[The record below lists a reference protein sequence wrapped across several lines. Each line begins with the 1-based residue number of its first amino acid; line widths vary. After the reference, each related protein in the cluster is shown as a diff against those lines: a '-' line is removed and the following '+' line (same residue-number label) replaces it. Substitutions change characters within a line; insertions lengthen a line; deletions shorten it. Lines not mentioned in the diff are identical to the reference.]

1 MQPIIRSEKL
11 SQVHSDIRGPVY
23 VEAMKMIAEGT
34 PVLRLNTGNPA
45 TFGFTMPPSVRH
57 ALLENAD
64 KAVGYCDF
72 RGMPAARQAILE
84 YETGKGIQGL
94 TPDDIFV
101 GNGVSEM
108 AQFAITTLLN
118 YGDEILLPSPSYS
131 LWTNV
136 TLIAG
141 AKPVFYTCDE
151 ASDWYPDVED
161 IRRKITSRTRAIL
174 IINPNNPTGA
184 LYPRELLEQ
193 IVAIAR
199 EKGLILL
206 SDEIY
211 DRLVMDGKEH
221 VSTAALCPDLP
232 VLTFNGLS
240 KSHMICGFRCGW
252 LSPWISSVLGIAS
265 GVAIGSITEYYTST
279 DYKPTRRLAE
289 IAAEG
294 DAFVITKGD
303 AIGSRSCLLPV
314 LLIGVSLFISGKV
327 CGTYGI
333 ALSSLGMLA
342 FVGATVSIDAFG
354 PIADNAGGLAES
366 CHLDESVRAIT
377 DKLDAVGNTTAAIG
391 KGFAIGSAAFATVS
405 LIVAYVGNYTAI
417 NAEPVLNMASYIVVA
432 GGIIGGAL
440 IEYFS
445 ALLTDN
451 TIESARLMADEG
463 DRQLSRPG
471 VLEGT
476 VRPDYNRCIEMAA
489 RQALKKML
497 LPSVLPAA
505 VASVLRCTCW
515 TTT

>member
-199 EKGLILL
+199 EKELILL

-252 LSPWISSVLGIAS
+252 MVFS
-265 GVAIGSITEYYTST
+265 G
-279 DYKPTRRLAE
+279 P
-289 IAAEG
+289 
-294 DAFVITKGD
+294 KG
-303 AIGSRSCLLPV
+303 
-314 LLIGVSLFISGKV
+314 
-327 CGTYGI
+327 
-333 ALSSLGMLA
+333 
-342 FVGATVSIDAFG
+342 
-354 PIADNAGGLAES
+354 E
-366 CHLDESVRAIT
+366 
-377 DKLDAVGNTTAAIG
+377 LDAVKDGVMQLASMRLCGNALTQLVIPAALVDSESTHEMLVPGGRLFEQRKATLEALDKIDG
-391 KGFAIGSAAFATVS
+391 VDYVTNHAAFYLFPRLDKSKFDFEDAHDFAMKFLHEQHV
-405 LIVAYVGNYTAI
+405 LVIPGDGFDWHEDLRFRIVMLPEPETLTKAMGDMAY
-417 NAEPVLNMASYIVVA
+417 
-432 GGIIGGAL
+432 
-440 IEYFS
+440 F
-445 ALLTDN
+445 
-451 TIESARLMADEG
+451 
-463 DRQLSRPG
+463 
-471 VLEGT
+471 
-476 VRPDYNRCIEMAA
+476 
-489 RQALKKML
+489 LKQH
-497 LPSVLPAA
+497 
-505 VASVLRCTCW
+505 RI
-515 TTT
+515 